1 MRNIKGGL
9 TTKDQ
14 EDRAEII
21 VKLTRYKLVLEEE
34 RPRLIEQLFKYYHQ
48 EEGEG
53 NPREMEDL
61 VDGPKKVKYINYD
74 NPYEAYI
81 SAQIHLDQAMVPI
94 LEQHIAFLEE
104 GEDVDLVLESMEHS
118 IYRVKKQT
126 YTDVQEWEQLLHHLP
141 ADRLEEIEN
150 NPKGPGDLLLKELI
164 WIQNYERKWMQ
175 K

>member
-1 MRNIKGGL
+1 M
-9 TTKDQ
+9 
-14 EDRAEII
+14 
-21 VKLTRYKLVLEEE
+21 LEEE
-34 RPRLIEQLFKYYHQ
+34 RPRLIEQIFKYYHQ

-53 NPREMEDL
+53 NPWEMEDSA
-61 VDGPKKVKYINYD
+61 DGPKKVEYINYD

-94 LEQHIAFLEE
+94 LEHHIAFLEE

-118 IYRVKKQT
+118 IYQVKKQT
-126 YTDVQEWEQLLHHLP
+126 YTDVPEWEQLLHHLP
-141 ADRLEEIEN
+141 ADLLEEIEN